1 MGKGDK
7 KTRKG
12 KITKGSFGVSRPKN
26 KKVQVEGKS
35 SNKNSDK
42 KTIPKKSK

>member
-12 KITKGSFGVSRPKN
+12 KITKGSFGVSRPKKN
-26 KKVQVEGKS
+26 NAATVNKSATKKVEKPV
-35 SNKNSDK
+35 
-42 KTIPKKSK
+42 SK

>member
-26 KKVQVEGKS
+26 KKVQAEEKS
-35 SNKNSDK
+35 PKKNSNNK
-42 KTIPKKSK
+42 ATPKKSK